1 MSFRIIGTGS
11 YLPGKTVTNFDLAKT
26 VDTSDEWIKQRVGIA
41 ERRISVGK
49 SAAEMG
55 YLAAAEALKNSD
67 TTAEDIDLI
76 ICASISNDTICPT
89 AAGTVQKLLG
99 AECPAFDVNS
109 ACSGFIYALETAAGF
124 FAMGKAKK
132 VLAVGCERMSK
143 LVDWNDRGTCVIFG
157 DGAGAV
163 VLEKGDG
170 YLASSLTTNGGDDVI
185 KIPSGTDN
193 SPYYSKEAEEACIY
207 MDGQETFK
215 FAVNTITSELR
226 GIFDKV
232 GLSAED
238 IKYVVPHQANVRI
251 IQYASKR
258 LNMPAEKFFV
268 NIEKLGNTSSA
279 SIPIALDE
287 LNRSG
292 GLNKGDIIAMTA
304 FGGGLSSAT
313 CVIKW

>member
-1 MSFRIIGTGS
+1 
-11 YLPGKTVTNFDLAKT
+11 
-26 VDTSDEWIKQRVGIA
+26 
-41 ERRISVGK
+41 
-49 SAAEMG
+49 
-55 YLAAAEALKNSD
+55 
-67 TTAEDIDLI
+67 
-76 ICASISNDTICPT
+76 
-89 AAGTVQKLLG
+89 
-99 AECPAFDVNS
+99 
-109 ACSGFIYALETAAGF
+109 
-124 FAMGKAKK
+124 
-132 VLAVGCERMSK
+132 
-143 LVDWNDRGTCVIFG
+143 
-157 DGAGAV
+157 
-163 VLEKGDG
+163 
-170 YLASSLTTNGGDDVI
+170 
-185 KIPSGTDN
+185 
-193 SPYYSKEAEEACIY
+193 